1 MQELRLVGVHED
13 GRYLLLSAAD
23 GTRFRVAL
31 NDDLRVAAR
40 GRRSGPGTSG
50 PAPSSA
56 REVQALIRTGLSVE
70 EVAERAGWP
79 ISKVTVFAAPV
90 LAERRHVAGRA
101 AAVRLRTEGG
111 DSERLSTR
119 VERRLE
125 GRGVHAE
132 DVEWDSGRD
141 DTGAW
146 QVHIDFV
153 AGGRE
158 RRAGWRFDPL
168 SEHVQP
174 LDDEARWLTE
184 EDDRTTRVQPHRFG
198 GEQVFD
204 VEKTGGVLS
213 GEGEQVGIISVPEP
227 PARSDQTD
235 ALMTAI
241 RAHSHAG
248 ERGGRA
254 GGRSN
259 RRRRRAD
266 TSDPTLVDAPASPAA
281 VPNADAPAPDAHT
294 PAAQAASPE
303 GADAEPV
310 VPDAAPDAVDADA
323 ADSNPADSTAE
334 DPNPADPNPADSN
347 DADSDAASPDAVLAE
362 ATAPDGQI
370 ATEPA
375 GTAERRLHGADELPF
390 AEFDDETAESAS
402 EEAQPAARAGDAPAI
417 PPVDPAPG
425 PERPS
430 YASPTGATLSAAE
443 KFTQAQA
450 ALLAAEQAAQS
461 GAPATATPARSAP
474 ADVNAGSAEPP
485 VETRASRRAAA
496 EAAAEQAGA
505 LIGDGVDFAAS
516 DEIPPPARGTHPR
529 DITRDRAAE
538 PASVT
543 ESGEAM
549 PSPEPEPA
557 AADDPKPSPKP
568 VPPAKRKGRVGVPS
582 WNDVMFGPPRGG
594 TDAD

>member
-31 NDDLRVAAR
+31 DDDLRVAAR

-213 GEGEQVGIISVPEP
+213 GEGDQVGIISVPEP

-248 ERGGRA
+248 ERGGRP
-254 GGRSN
+254 GGRSSGRSN

-294 PAAQAASPE
+294 PAAQAAAPE
-303 GADAEPV
+303 GAAAEPV
-310 VPDAAPDAVDADA
+310 VPDAASPDAVDADA
-323 ADSNPADSTAE
+323 
-334 DPNPADPNPADSN
+334 
-347 DADSDAASPDAVLAE
+347 ADSDAASPDAVLAE

-375 GTAERRLHGADELPF
+375 GTPERRLHGADELPF
-390 AEFDDETAESAS
+390 AEFDDETAEAAS
-402 EEAQPAARAGDAPAI
+402 DAAQPAAHAGDASAI
-417 PPVDPAPG
+417 PPVAPAPG

-430 YASPTGATLSAAE
+430 YASPAGAAMSAAE

-450 ALLAAEQAAQS
+450 ALRAAEQAAQS
-461 GAPATATPARSAP
+461 GAPATAPPARSAP

-538 PASVT
+538 PELVT
-543 ESGEAM
+543 ESGEAK

-557 AADDPKPSPKP
+557 AADDAKPSPKP
-568 VPPAKRKGRVGVPS
+568 APPAKRKGRVGVPS

>member
-31 NDDLRVAAR
+31 DDDLRVAAR

-213 GEGEQVGIISVPEP
+213 GEGDQVGIISVPEP

-281 VPNADAPAPDAHT
+281 VPNADAPAPDAQT

-303 GADAEPV
+303 GAAAEPV
-310 VPDAAPDAVDADA
+310 VP
-323 ADSNPADSTAE
+323 
-334 DPNPADPNPADSN
+334 
-347 DADSDAASPDAVLAE
+347 DAASPDAVLAE

-402 EEAQPAARAGDAPAI
+402 EEAQRAAHAGDASAI

-430 YASPTGATLSAAE
+430 YASPAGAAMSAAE

-461 GAPATATPARSAP
+461 GAPATAPPARSAP

-505 LIGDGVDFAAS
+505 LIGDGVDFPAS

-543 ESGEAM
+543 ESGEAK

-557 AADDPKPSPKP
+557 AADDAKPSPKP
-568 VPPAKRKGRVGVPS
+568 APPAKRKGRVGVPS